1 MRAIRA
7 RFPGGPPSDARS
19 RERVITY
26 PRRETSTRSLRIH
39 SNRTMTAPPR
49 TPSEMIP
56 MLDLRAQFETIAPEI
71 RAAVEE
77 VLTAQQFVLGPARRS
92 AGAGNRRGV
101 RRALRR
107 RGRLRNRGARA
118 RASRLR
124 RKSRRRSDRS
134 GVYVH
139 RHGQRR
145 QRTGARPVFA
155 DIEPATFNLDPDQI
169 EARITPRTRAIVA
182 VHLFGLSADM
192 DPILAVAEKHGI
204 PVIEDNAQS
213 FGATYRGRKTGSMGR
228 LGCLSFYPS
237 KNLGAYGDA
246 GMIVTSD
253 EKLAARLRSLRNHGQ
268 TGQYLSTER
277 GWNSRLD
284 ELQAAILRV
293 KLRHMAEWTAARQA
307 HARLVQFIA
316 GGFAWDCSSASA
328 ARKRTRLL
336 PLYDSRGGPRGRL
349 HRANDRGNE
358 VRSDLVQQRLK
369 ERGIASMV
377 YYPVP
382 LHLQPLYAFLGGKPG
397 DLRVSER
404 AAREVLS
411 IPIYP
416 ELTREQIERV
426 AQEVRKAV
434 LKGLVRDVGLQPV
447 GLVLQA

>member
-1 MRAIRA
+1 VRHAIGLA
-7 RFPGGPPSDARS
+7 SGTEALELGLHACGVKAGD
-19 RERVITY
+19 EVIVPAFT
-26 PRRETSTRSLRIH
+26 
-39 SNRTMTAPPR
+39 
-49 TPSEMIP
+49 
-56 MLDLRAQFETIAPEI
+56 FIATGS
-71 RAAVEE
+71 AV
-77 VLTAQQFVLGPARRS
+77 S
-92 AGAGNRRGV
+92 A
-101 RRALRR
+101 L
-107 RGRLRNRGARA
+107 
-118 RASRLR
+118 
-124 RKSRRRSDRS
+124 
-134 GVYVH
+134 
-139 RHGQRR
+139 
-145 QRTGARPVFA
+145 GARPIFA

-246 GMIVTSD
+246 GMIVTND

-293 KLRHMAEWTAARQA
+293 KLRHMAKWIAARQE
-307 HARLVQFIA
+307 HARKYDSLLGDLPGILLPRVPPGREHVYYLYTLRVEGRA
-316 GGFAWDCSSASA
+316 GGN
-328 ARKRTRLL
+328 
-336 PLYDSRGGPRGRL
+336 PRP
-349 HRANDRGNE
+349 NDKGNE
-358 VRSDLVQQRLK
+358 ARSDLVQQRLK
-369 ERGIASMV
+369 ERGVASVV

-382 LHLQPLYAFLGGKPG
+382 LHLQPLYALLGGKPG

-411 IPIYP
+411 IPLYP
-416 ELTREQIERV
+416 EMTREQVERV
-426 AQEVRKAV
+426 AREVRAAA
-434 LKGLVRDVGLQPV
+434 LQEK
-447 GLVLQA
+447 